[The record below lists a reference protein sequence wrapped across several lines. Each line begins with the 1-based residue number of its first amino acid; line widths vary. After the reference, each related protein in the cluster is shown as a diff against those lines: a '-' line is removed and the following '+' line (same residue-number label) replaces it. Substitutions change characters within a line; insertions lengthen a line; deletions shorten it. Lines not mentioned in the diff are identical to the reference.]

1 MKPGIIM
8 LGLPLVL
15 ATAIAQS
22 QSPAT
27 ATSSAPDASSEA
39 SAEHIYGPKDGVK
52 PPKVTYSHDPEYP
65 KKARGSG
72 KEGTVV
78 LSLVV
83 GSNGLPREVKVLRS
97 LSPDLDEA
105 ATDAVKQAGNL
116 LPRRR
121 TVNLWRFGLPLRSQ
135 SGSTDLII
143 SCLQRGQRVLEKI
156 PTTCCFHPACPG
168 RRLV

>member
-1 MKPGIIM
+1 VKPGIIM

-105 ATDAVKQAGNL
+105 ATDAVASWKFAPATKNGK
-116 LPRRR
+116 PVAVRI
-121 TVNLWRFGLPLRSQ
+121 TV
-135 SGSTDLII
+135 
-143 SCLQRGQRVLEKI
+143 EI
-156 PTTCCFHPACPG
+156 PI
-168 RRLV
+168 RLN